1 MGLVSLLVLLGAPL
15 NHQVRTLEVS
25 APLLV
30 TLPLY
35 LQGRE
40 GALVMAPLL
49 STGPPPPSPSP
60 PHCWCCLTL
69 SRVCPPLIHACRG
82 PPLPPR
88 PPPSLHGPPF
98 LLTEALCKTKRKTIP
113 STITAFP
120 SSSSSSLSCSRSPR
134 LITICLF
141 LLLFTQ
147 AFTHTPI
154 RSHSFRHLSPIF
166 Q

>member
-1 MGLVSLLVLLGAPL
+1 MGLVSLLVFLGAPL
-15 NHQVRTLEVS
+15 NHQVRTPGVS
-25 APLLV
+25 GPLLV
-30 TLPLY
+30 ILPLY

-40 GALVMAPLL
+40 GALVMVPLL
-49 STGPPPPSPSP
+49 LTGPPPPSPSP
-60 PHCWCCLTL
+60 PHCRCWWTP
-69 SRVCPPLIHACRG
+69 SPAWPPSTHACRG

-98 LLTEALCKTKRKTIP
+98 LLTEALCKTKCKTIS
-113 STITAFP
+113 STIT
-120 SSSSSSLSCSRSPR
+120 SSSSASSSSSCSRSPR

>member
-1 MGLVSLLVLLGAPL
+1 MVYWGLGNLLVLPGPPL
-15 NHQVRTLEVS
+15 NHQVRILGVS
-25 APLLV
+25 GPHLV
-30 TLPLY
+30 TLPIF

-40 GALVMAPLL
+40 EAQVMVPLVL
-49 STGPPPPSPSP
+49 TGPPPPSPSP
-60 PHCWCCLTL
+60 PHCWCWWTPFP
-69 SRVCPPLIHACRG
+69 VCPPLFHVCRG

-98 LLTEALCKTKRKTIP
+98 PLTQAFCKTKQKSPP
-113 STITAFP
+113 STITSTFPSP
-120 SSSSSSLSCSRSPR
+120 SSSSRSPR

-141 LLLFTQ
+141 LLLFAQ